1 LTENIDGAKV
11 SSGMDRIFDGTSPR
25 TLIDRAEGSM
35 FLWTVA
41 ASLFTILTVALPVL
55 VWPRL
60 GTVTVV
66 PVQTLMVL
74 KTTSQTRG
82 PD

>member
-1 LTENIDGAKV
+1 
-11 SSGMDRIFDGTSPR
+11 
-25 TLIDRAEGSM
+25 M

-60 GTVTVV
+60 GTGTIV

-74 KTTSQTRG
+74 KPTSQNRW